1 MSQRALQGRD
11 RLGRPRN
18 GHGEDHPSEVPRR
31 DHAGDAPEFRVSP
44 IELRNPQG
52 RKRVGSR
59 VTKLFEQVRDNH
71 KDVFDR
77 HETITAGE
85 REIATVVSELQE
97 FRFLTTPDT
106 DEVYDVIGAA
116 YEVYVGSHLKGD
128 RASTSRIGSSSVCSS
143 GWSIRTRTTSS
154 STPLWVRATSVES
167 SRVIRYRSGGLAPVR
182 PISGGPIAE
191 LTGGWFW
198 LDNRTS

>member
-1 MSQRALQGRD
+1 MDMVRIILAKYRD
-11 RLGRPRN
+11 ETN
-18 GHGEDHPSEVPRR
+18 
-31 DHAGDAPEFRVSP
+31 AGDAPEFRVSP

-77 HETITAGE
+77 HETITAGD

-128 RASTSRIGSSSVCSS
+128 RGQYFTHRLIVGLLVRLVDPNENDIIFDPAMGSGNFCRIFTSYPVSV
-143 GWSIRTRTTSS
+143 GRTCAGAAD
-154 STPLWVRATSVES
+154 LGRA
-167 SRVIRYRSGGLAPVR
+167 Y
-182 PISGGPIAE
+182 AE